1 MKQRISLLSVA
12 LVGMLLIA
20 GWSQPTGDA
29 TTASA
34 PVEPGTYALDMTHS
48 EIQFKVRH
56 LGISNVRG
64 NFNDAEGTL
73 TFANENVNSMS
84 IDVTIQA
91 ASIDTDNERR
101 DNHLRSADFFEV
113 ETYPTLTFKSTE
125 VKNVNGDTMTIV
137 GDLTMHGVTKSVELE
152 TEFLGAIAD
161 ARMGTRVGFEGETTI
176 NRKDFGLTWN
186 NTLETG
192 GLVVGDEVTITL
204 AISAAKQ

>member
-1 MKQRISLLSVA
+1 MKQRISFLSVA
-12 LVGMLLIA
+12 LVAVLLVA
-20 GWSQPTGDA
+20 GWSPPANDTSA
-29 TTASA
+29 TQTN
-34 PVEPGTYALDMTHS
+34 VEPGTYALDMTHS
-48 EIQFKVRH
+48 EILFKVRH

-64 NFNDAEGTL
+64 NFNEAEGTL
-73 TFANENVNSMS
+73 TFANENVNSLS

-125 VKNVNGDTMTIV
+125 VTNVNGDNMTIV
-137 GDLTMHGVTKSVELE
+137 GDLTMHGVTKQVELD
-152 TEFLGAIAD
+152 TEFTGAVNAG
-161 ARMGTRVGFEGETTI
+161 RMGNRVGFEATTTI
-176 NRKDFGLTWN
+176 DRKEFGLTWN

-204 AISAAKQ
+204 AVSAVKQ

>member
-1 MKQRISLLSVA
+1 MKQRISLFSVA
-12 LVGMLLIA
+12 LVAVLLVA
-20 GWSQPTGDA
+20 GWSQPANDPSVTQ
-29 TTASA
+29 TN
-34 PVEPGTYALDMTHS
+34 VEPGTYAIDMTHS
-48 EIQFKVRH
+48 EILFKVRH

-64 NFNDAEGTL
+64 NFNEAEGTL
-73 TFANENVNSMS
+73 TFANENVNSLS

-125 VKNVNGDTMTIV
+125 VTNVNGDNMTIV
-137 GDLTMHGVTKSVELE
+137 GDLTMHGVTKQVELD
-152 TEFLGAIAD
+152 TEFTGAVNAG
-161 ARMGTRVGFEGETTI
+161 RMGNRVGFEATTTI
-176 NRKDFGLTWN
+176 DRKEFGLTWN

-204 AISAAKQ
+204 AVSAVKQ